1 MTTYQIQLLLLY
13 LGYETVGAADGL
25 DGPDTQ
31 AGVKAFQKEYGGLTV
46 DSVAGSQTGKALR
59 KAVADGWERPKAEP
73 VPDSGTTASGA
84 WTSKYFT
91 REEFR
96 CQCGGKYCNGFPAEP
111 SPVLLSKL
119 DLIREELGVPI
130 TIVESG
136 GSGVRCPTHN
146 AKVGGVAN
154 SEHLYGN
161 AADLHAGVS
170 PQRMKQAAEK
180 VMGNTGGIGLY
191 SWGIHV
197 DVGKYSRWVSG

>member
-13 LGYETVGAADGL
+13 LGYEAVGTADGL
-25 DGPDTQ
+25 DGHDTQ
-31 AGVKAFQKEYGGLTV
+31 AGVRAFQKEYGGLMV
-46 DSVAGSQTGKALR
+46 DSVAGEQTGKALR
-59 KAVADGWERPKAEP
+59 EAVAKGWVRPKAEP
-73 VPDSGTTASGA
+73 VPDSGSTASRA
-84 WTSKYFT
+84 WTSKHFT

-180 VMGNTGGIGLY
+180 VMGNTGGIGVY

-197 DVGKYSRWVSG
+197 DVGKYSRWTSG